1 MDRILNLEAYPD
13 IEIIVDV
20 EGYRERVTK
29 HLSEKAL
36 RAVESVKTQES
47 PEATPMITIIRKDIH
62 KFVNEISG
70 VRTESS
76 GTGDIKTIFIVPD
89 KNNKRRTKNG

>member
-1 MDRILNLEAYPD
+1 IV
-13 IEIIVDV
+13 VDV

-36 RAVESVKTQES
+36 AAIEKVK
-47 PEATPMITIIRKDIH
+47 ATGKVQKLPPMITIIRKDIH

-89 KNNKRRTKNG
+89 KNNNKRKVKNG